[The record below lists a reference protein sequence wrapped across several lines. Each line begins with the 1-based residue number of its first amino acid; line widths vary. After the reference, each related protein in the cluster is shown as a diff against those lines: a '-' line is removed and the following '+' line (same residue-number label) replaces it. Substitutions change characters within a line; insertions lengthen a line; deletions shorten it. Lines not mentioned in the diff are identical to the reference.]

1 MKDALEKAIA
11 TAGSATKLGQ
21 AIGVSGDRVRMW
33 KHRHSL
39 PVQFV
44 LKIELATG
52 VSRHDFDPTSTLKS
66 KQEWNGYVVSGKTRE
81 ERRRRLGAGAGG
93 MARSRQAARRD
104 VFRREEIP
112 Q

>member
-44 LKIELATG
+44 LKIERATG
-52 VSRHDFDPTSTLKS
+52 VSRHELRPDIYPK
-66 KQEWNGYVVSGKTRE
+66 E
-81 ERRRRLGAGAGG
+81 
-93 MARSRQAARRD
+93 
-104 VFRREEIP
+104 
-112 Q
+112 